1 MQGLETH
8 RLARVVELIGLAVLG
23 WGWLGIGQAVITPPP
38 APPLASPGDAL
49 TLAFRVRNIGPA
61 QDTFDFSLEMS
72 VGLEPLGTPEPV
84 ELEPNAEET
93 VFVSIF
99 VSVKARAGEGSVTLK
114 ARSRK
119 NPSLTSQ
126 ASVTVTVKESPGLEL
141 IAPPAKTVEPGSVE
155 TLVFLVRNR
164 GNVPDRVAF
173 SAQSALRVRA
183 PTDEVSLDVGERREI
198 PIEVSVPKD
207 TPPVRQRV
215 TLQVIS
221 KKFANVS
228 AEATAV
234 LEVLPPLPHEVGGSL
249 FLTIPS
255 QIQSQFDG
263 QTGFIAGASVAIR
276 EVGGALLPDRP
287 AVRLAVGG
295 TLTVDNTSAG
305 AITVTVS
312 DGRPPL
318 SIASGASA
326 SLGFPVSGIFAI
338 TVSNGALISSRII
351 VTVQDMVFR
360 QTLSGS
366 GTFFISPDLSPD
378 PPHPDPLRLRR
389 GNGRGEGGELPFPL
403 GKGLWVRSRE
413 RSPEESRDEGNRIFY
428 ILDIQN
434 LFELNTLLFA
444 LDVKP
449 VGFAIGDLSLPVNS
463 LATLFGR
470 GGQVTLRPGFFK
482 TRFSLAAVAAGRT
495 LAEAEF
501 SITDDSAD
509 LPANVTVSLN
519 QPVRFRNVGL
529 APHTVTIAG
538 SGTITLSPGQS
549 FVHLFST
556 VGQITV
562 TIDTT
567 SVVFTVIA
575 EAFCSASFFFC
586 VGVEGQGAFLPG
598 VTVGQA
604 VLLGSSSSLTTTLLS
619 TIRWQIP
626 GGSATTVEGGLTLQD
641 GSVRDS
647 ALRMGSE
654 LRMGDFLI
662 SAHVVR
668 AGRDFVGDR
677 RDEQGIAIFQA
688 FSTTNFSLGLS
699 FERVRNNV
707 ANDPLQQ
714 TLTRQQARA
723 FLSLKLSEIL
733 PTFRVSTVYSTLVG
747 LGPLPPT
754 DLSRFSFTLQ
764 AAQPI
769 GKLGTLSVFTEQA
782 RVLNAIAATDTGFG
796 TVGSEFSLKLSELR
810 ASLGFEHRSE
820 VDLLSGVLLGRSLV
834 TAAGLELVR
843 WPFGVRFGWTRLN
856 DRFDLSAAL
865 QARLGIATLFFSG
878 RVGFLDSGAREFS
891 FALAVALQFDAT
903 VPFVVVNGR
912 VEGFVFIDK
921 NSNGQRDPDE
931 TGPKNLIITLGNEK
945 ARTDAQGF
953 FRFPPMEPGTYE
965 LKIEKLPTGLI
976 GSLPKTIRVIAGQIL
991 KIEIPLAQVAVIEG
1005 MVFNDENRNG
1015 QLDPVERGLGSVRVF
1030 LTDETG
1036 KTRDQRTDPEGRFAF
1051 SELLPG
1057 KYTVALDARSLP
1069 KDFSPTTPAEITVEL
1084 KAQERITV
1092 DFGAAERPRTVK
1104 FPPVADFTFSPERPK
1119 VGETVRFDASESFD
1133 PDGQIVKYE
1142 WDFESDGTIDAHGVI
1157 VEHAFSQASTFTVT
1171 LTVTDNDGETGT
1183 ARKTITVG
1191 P

>member
-1 MQGLETH
+1 MQRLETH
-8 RLARVVELIGLAVLG
+8 TLGRVVGLIGLAVLG

-38 APPLASPGDAL
+38 APPPASPGDAL
-49 TLAFRVRNIGPA
+49 TLPFRVKNISPTR
-61 QDTFDFSLEMS
+61 DTFDFSLEIS

-99 VSVKARAGEGSVTLK
+99 VSIRARAGEGSVTLK

-183 PTDEVSLDVGERREI
+183 PTDEISLDVGERREI
-198 PIEVSVPKD
+198 LIEVSVPKD

-215 TLQVIS
+215 TLQAIS
-221 KKFANVS
+221 KRFANVS

-263 QTGFIAGASVAIR
+263 QTGFIAGAFVAIR
-276 EVGGALLPDRP
+276 ESGGALLPDRP

-295 TLTVDNTSAG
+295 TLTLGNTSAG
-305 AITVTVS
+305 TITITVS

-318 SIASGASA
+318 SIPAGASGSFV
-326 SLGFPVSGIFAI
+326 FPVSGIFSV
-338 TVSNGALISSRII
+338 TVSNGALISSSII
-351 VTVQDMVFR
+351 VTVQDIVFR
-360 QTLSGS
+360 QTLSGR
-366 GTFFISPDLSPD
+366 GTFFRRPAERAEYRWGPLPDLA
-378 PPHPDPLRLRR
+378 R
-389 GNGRGEGGELPFPL
+389 GRAL
-403 GKGLWVRSRE
+403 GSQGAR
-413 RSPEESRDEGNRIFY
+413 PQDEENRISY

-449 VGFAIGDLSLPVNS
+449 VGFAIGDLYLPVNS
-463 LATLFGR
+463 LATLSGR
-470 GGQVTLRPGFFK
+470 GGQVTLRPGL
-482 TRFSLAAVAAGRT
+482 TRFSLAAVAAQRT
-495 LAEAEF
+495 LTEAELF
-501 SITDDSAD
+501 ITDDPAD
-509 LPANVTVSLN
+509 LPASVTVSLN
-519 QPVRFRNVGL
+519 QPIRFRNVGL

-567 SVVFTVIA
+567 PVVFTVIA
-575 EAFCSASFFFC
+575 EAFCSASFLFC
-586 VGVEGQGAFLPG
+586 VGAEGQGSFLPG

-604 VLLGSSSSLTTTLLS
+604 VLVGSSSSLTTTLLS

-662 SAHVVR
+662 SAQVVR

-733 PTFRVSTVYSTLVG
+733 PTFRISTVYSTLVG

-754 DLSRFSFTLQ
+754 DLSRFSFTIQ
-764 AAQPI
+764 ATQPI
-769 GKLGTLSVFTEQA
+769 GKLGAISVFTEQA

-820 VDLLSGVLLGRSLV
+820 VDLLSGVLLSRSLV
-834 TAAGLELVR
+834 TAAGLELLR
-843 WPFGVRFGWTRLN
+843 RPLGVRFGWTRLN

-878 RVGFLDSGAREFS
+878 LIGFLDSGTREFS

-903 VPFVVVNGR
+903 IPFVVVNGR

-921 NSNGQRDPDE
+921 NSNGQRDPGE
-931 TGPKNLIITLGNEK
+931 TGPKNLILTLGNEK

-965 LKIEKLPTGLI
+965 LKIEGLPTGLI
-976 GSLPKTIRVIAGQIL
+976 GAPPKAIRIVAGQTV
-991 KIEIPLAQVAVIEG
+991 KTEIPLTQVAVIEG
-1005 MVFNDENRNG
+1005 LVFNDENRNG
-1015 QLDPVERGLGSVRVF
+1015 QLDPAEQGLGSVRVF

-1069 KDFSPTTPAEITVEL
+1069 KDFSPTTPAEVTVEL

-1092 DFGAAERPRTVK
+1092 NFGAAERPRTVK

-1119 VGETVRFDASESFD
+1119 VGEAVRFDASESFD

-1142 WDFESDGTIDAHGVI
+1142 WDFESDGTTDAQGVI
-1157 VEHAFSQASTFTVT
+1157 VEHVFAQAGTFTVT